1 MNDLQDHPLWQR
13 TEAEFLRAERL
24 LERSV
29 ETLQQQTAVHGQ
41 ERARIALELERAV
54 APIQA
59 LCMGLQAV
67 IEEMANDRQDNRL
80 QQWQARM
87 QSLLLDVD
95 EAERWLQEL
104 MLQLEHPTPDQWQG
118 QTLQEARPAIQ
129 RYQLQQLLAQRQRRI
144 QELQA
149 EVKALRQ
156 QAWEPRPV
164 ESAASTGTPEAA
176 VDPEFPKL
184 FS

>member
-1 MNDLQDHPLWQR
+1 
-13 TEAEFLRAERL
+13 
-24 LERSV
+24 
-29 ETLQQQTAVHGQ
+29 
-41 ERARIALELERAV
+41 
-54 APIQA
+54 
-59 LCMGLQAV
+59 
-67 IEEMANDRQDNRL
+67 MANDRQDNRL

-164 ESAASTGTPEAA
+164 ESEASTGTPEAA